1 MTLYETIFTRRQVR
15 NYLNSPVPED
25 CLSDILACVSESE
38 QLSGQH
44 ADFKLLPAAEV
55 SANQGASHYL
65 LAFCDS
71 SPSAYANVG
80 FLLQK
85 ADLYIQS
92 MGLGSGYFMNIKPKN
107 ELKRFCIALAI
118 GKADTPA
125 RTNESEF
132 KRKPLNRI
140 SKEDTA
146 VSRAVRLAP
155 SSLNSQPWELKFE
168 PGKIIVEDAGTGISR
183 LILKNKLN
191 EIDIGIAA
199 RHAVLA
205 LEHNGNAIISAV
217 PKSDGS
223 KFRIEITYK
232 EVEK

>member
-1 MTLYETIFTRRQVR
+1 M
-15 NYLNSPVPED
+15 
-25 CLSDILACVSESE
+25 
-38 QLSGQH
+38 
-44 ADFKLLPAAEV
+44 DFP
-55 SANQGASHYL
+55 G
-65 LAFCDS
+65 
-71 SPSAYANVG
+71 
-80 FLLQK
+80 
-85 ADLYIQS
+85 
-92 MGLGSGYFMNIKPKN
+92 
-107 ELKRFCIALAI
+107 
-118 GKADTPA
+118 
-125 RTNESEF
+125 
-132 KRKPLNRI
+132 I

-191 EIDIGIAA
+191 KIDIGIAA

-232 EVEK
+232 RVLFRVYPAPVSIVHLIPRGTASPYN